1 MLGKL
6 VWSGHMHT
14 VTHTHSNLPVNTKR
28 STVWKAD
35 LLEWVVGAKPCWD
48 RDKYN
53 LRRNRSY
60 LLKTSL
66 SPEIKKKLRW
76 DGCVRNSSLWGQKE
90 RILEVFLRWLV
101 VNVKEG
107 SKRKINLLEKNKEGG
122 RRKRGTEV
130 KDTMI
135 SLQK

>member
-35 LLEWVVGAKPCWD
+35 LEWVVGAKPCWD

-66 SPEIKKKLRW
+66 SPEIKKNL
-76 DGCVRNSSLWGQKE
+76 GGMAV
-90 RILEVFLRWLV
+90 LEIHHF
-101 VNVKEG
+101 
-107 SKRKINLLEKNKEGG
+107 GG
-122 RRKRGTEV
+122 KKRGFWRCSSGGWWW
-130 KDTMI
+130 M
-135 SLQK
+135 